1 MTAPNPP
8 KNNIKNAYGSS
19 NRHRDTSNLLRCCF
33 ALAVTAALLVRT
45 DAYVIPTSSRQP
57 KHPLASVS
65 ASLSRS
71 RSRYVDGSNVA
82 FTRRTMQTR
91 TATATTT
98 FSKRGRIDRRPT
110 SSALFTFTEEA
121 TNNPPEDPSMTING
135 VNGINGEKQKTGGS
149 NSNSNS
155 NTESTISKKIARRR
169 KRDRFIKALPFQRD
183 ELDKLILK
191 TSVPAVMNL
200 MVVPLVNSVDTFWV
214 GRLGV
219 AMALAGQSAANQ
231 ACFTL
236 FFLIAFLPNMTAPLV
251 SSAISSGDEKQAR
264 ERVCESL
271 FLCTVLGA
279 IGTAALV
286 IFPRQILTAL
296 LLPANSPVLDYAAPY
311 LRWRALGMV
320 PSLVAATGSAAYR
333 GLLNTVTP
341 LKVSLLTN
349 GVNLLLDP
357 LLIYGTRGFSFSGV
371 GFVGAAVAT
380 AASETL
386 GGLTYIRLLLRRKLA
401 EMSML
406 LKPPP
411 MKSLVPLLTGGAAML
426 MRQLALNVS
435 FLVATR
441 RAQILDVSGV
451 SGAAYGI
458 TMQIYSVGIIAL
470 VGMQS
475 AAAALVPSFR
485 GARDVSDPSQR
496 DQNAREAADRMLG
509 WSTLVGLGLGIG
521 QILLLPVLVPLFSTL
536 PEVRDAVKMPSLIA
550 SLIHVVNGPVL
561 AGEGIMMGVGAYKAL
576 AMVTMGYVVSMF
588 GCLTFTP
595 LGKRLDGIM
604 WSILIGSIVQQIGV
618 VGHHLKVG
626 PLAVKKR
633 KKSNV
638 ETDGDDGEASVSDT
652 IVLPL

>member
-1 MTAPNPP
+1 M
-8 KNNIKNAYGSS
+8 I
-19 NRHRDTSNLLRCCF
+19 
-33 ALAVTAALLVRT
+33 
-45 DAYVIPTSSRQP
+45 
-57 KHPLASVS
+57 
-65 ASLSRS
+65 
-71 RSRYVDGSNVA
+71 
-82 FTRRTMQTR
+82 
-91 TATATTT
+91 
-98 FSKRGRIDRRPT
+98 
-110 SSALFTFTEEA
+110 
-121 TNNPPEDPSMTING
+121 ING

-149 NSNSNS
+149 NSNNSNS

-401 EMSML
+401 KMSML

-441 RAQILDVSGV
+441 RAQILDASGV

-475 AAAALVPSFR
+475 AAAALVPSFW
-485 GARDVSDPSQR
+485 GAKDVSDPSQR

-536 PEVRDAVKMPSLIA
+536 PEVREAVKMPSLIA

-604 WSILIGSIVQQIGV
+604 WSILIASIVQQIGV

-652 IVLPL
+652 SVLPL